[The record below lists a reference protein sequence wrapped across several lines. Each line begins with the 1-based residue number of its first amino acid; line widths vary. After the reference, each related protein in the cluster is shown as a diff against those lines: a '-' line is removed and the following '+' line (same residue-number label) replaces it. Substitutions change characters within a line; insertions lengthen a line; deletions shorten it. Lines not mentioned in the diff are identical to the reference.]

1 MEADSNVY
9 MNLDPGSETTTD
21 VRQEITDDG
30 TGTLMETYSSDNSN
44 HTKSITLLR
53 EAVSLPYLMVKLP
66 SKILVTVLLDSAS
79 SVNFVTKESLKAM
92 PHTLGGIVS
101 ATIKT
106 LSGLSSEKLRSC
118 SVTLKP
124 TNLDQELKLNCLVI
138 DNISTVRAP
147 FSVAQ
152 LPSSVRVDE
161 LQLPPPG
168 ERVDVLLG
176 CVDFLNIM
184 ISHQKLTKN
193 VFLIRTILGSTIA

>member
-1 MEADSNVY
+1 MATPDADGIETYTTETTLQTDRDHINISTPMEADSNVY

-21 VRQEITDDG
+21 VRQVVTDDG

-106 LSGLSSEKLRSC
+106 LS
-118 SVTLKP
+118 
-124 TNLDQELKLNCLVI
+124 
-138 DNISTVRAP
+138 
-147 FSVAQ
+147 
-152 LPSSVRVDE
+152 
-161 LQLPPPG
+161 
-168 ERVDVLLG
+168 
-176 CVDFLNIM
+176 
-184 ISHQKLTKN
+184 
-193 VFLIRTILGSTIA
+193 